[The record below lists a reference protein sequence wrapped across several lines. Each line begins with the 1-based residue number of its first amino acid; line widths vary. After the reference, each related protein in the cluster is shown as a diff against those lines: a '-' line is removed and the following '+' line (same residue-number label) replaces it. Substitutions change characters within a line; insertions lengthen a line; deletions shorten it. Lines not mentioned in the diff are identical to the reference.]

1 MRASKSVRLGICM
14 GLLTLAS
21 YSAFGQNA
29 LFLRNSPLAEL
40 SGKELDSLLM
50 SVNTLLD
57 SEQVNSPVVWTNE
70 SNDINAEMTV
80 IAVYEKNNLRCR
92 VLDIQTTRASAQS
105 ATQYRF
111 CRVDD
116 KWLIDSE

>member
-1 MRASKSVRLGICM
+1 M

-29 LFLRNSPLAEL
+29 LFLRKSPLAEL

-92 VLDIQTTRASAQS
+92 LLDIQTTRASAQS